1 MEATTRF
8 NITGVQLRDYRSIAR
23 CKVALG
29 RITLLVGPNGS
40 GKSNFVDS
48 LRFVSQALSETLDS
62 ALRDRG
68 GVSEVRRRSTGHPRH
83 FTIDLTFDGDSA
95 SGNYQFSIGAVR
107 GGDYRVTHESCQVNS
122 QVGEPLSHF
131 VARDGRIVDTSLPGP
146 MPKLVEDRL
155 GLVALSGFEEFRP
168 VFDGL
173 TGMNVFN
180 LNPESMRE
188 LQKPDPGDLLRR
200 DGANVA
206 SVLDSLKRNHLE
218 LKEVI
223 EEYLRKIIPGIESAD
238 RRSFGAWES
247 IEFRQRVAGSPSPWS
262 FQATSM
268 SDGTLRALG
277 VLVALFAPSAQNV
290 LSPVAIE
297 EPESALH
304 PGAAGVLLDALR
316 RASELRQVLATT
328 HSPELLD
335 SESIEPD
342 SLLAVRSIEGR
353 TEIGKVGRASIQAI
367 KDRLYTPGELLRVD
381 QLAPEV
387 SSGQDS
393 LFS

>member
-1 MEATTRF
+1 MATSTRF

-23 CKVALG
+23 CKVTLG
-29 RITLLVGPNGS
+29 RMTLLVGPNGA

-48 LRFVSQALSETLDS
+48 LRFVSQALGETLDS

-68 GVSEVRRRSTGHPRH
+68 GVAEVRRRSTGHPRH
-83 FTIDLTFDGDSA
+83 FTIELTFESA
-95 SGNYQFSIGAVR
+95 TLSGNYQFSIGAVR
-107 GGDYRVTHESCQVNS
+107 GGDYRVTHEYCGVN
-122 QVGEPLSHF
+122 QLGEPLTHF
-131 VARDGRIVDTSLPGP
+131 TAKDGRVTETSLPGP

-155 GLVALSGFEEFRP
+155 GLVALSGFEELRP

-173 TGMNVFN
+173 TGMNVYN
-180 LNPESMRE
+180 LNPEAMRE

-206 SVLDSLKRNHLE
+206 SVLDSLRRNHPE

-223 EEYLRKIIPGIESAD
+223 EDYLRMIIPGIESAD
-238 RRSFGAWES
+238 RTSFGAWES
-247 IEFRQRVAGSPSPWS
+247 VEFRQRVAGSPNPWS

-277 VLVALFAPSAQNV
+277 VLVALFAPSAHNV

-304 PGAAGVLLDALR
+304 PGAAGILLDALR

-335 SESIEPD
+335 SDSIEPD

-353 TEIGKVGRASIQAI
+353 TEVGPVGRASIRAI
-367 KDRLYTPGELLRVD
+367 KERLYTPGELLRVD
-381 QLAPEV
+381 QLAPEAD
-387 SSGQDS
+387 SGQDS

>member
-1 MEATTRF
+1 MSKATRF

-23 CKVALG
+23 CKVILG
-29 RITLLVGPNGS
+29 RMTLLVGPNGS

-83 FTIDLTFDGDSA
+83 FTIALTFESA
-95 SGNYQFSIGAVR
+95 DTSGNYEFSIGAVR
-107 GGDYRVTHESCQVNS
+107 GGDYRVTHESCRVTSPGLPESYFTVREGNVVETS
-122 QVGEPLSHF
+122 SLS
-131 VARDGRIVDTSLPGP
+131 P
-146 MPKLVEDRL
+146 MPKMTDDRL
-155 GLVALSGFEEFRP
+155 SLVALSGLEEFRP

-188 LQKPDPGDLLRR
+188 LQKPDPGELLRR
-200 DGANVA
+200 DGANIA
-206 SVLDSLKRNHLE
+206 SVLNALKRNHHQ
-218 LKEVI
+218 LKDTI
-223 EEYLRKIIPGIESAD
+223 EEYLRKIIPGIESVD

-247 IEFRQRVAGSPSPWS
+247 IEFRQRVAGSPNPWS

-304 PGAAGVLLDALR
+304 PGAAGMLLDALG
-316 RASELRQVLATT
+316 RASDLRQVLATT

-335 SESIEPD
+335 SDSIEPD

-353 TEIGKVGRASIQAI
+353 TEIGKVGRASISAI
-367 KDRLYTPGELLRVD
+367 KDGLYTAGELLRVD
-381 QLAPEV
+381 QLAPEID
-387 SSGQDS
+387 SGQDA

>member
-1 MEATTRF
+1 MAASTRF

-23 CKVALG
+23 CRVRLG
-29 RITLLVGPNGS
+29 RMTLLVGPNGS

-83 FTIDLTFDGDSA
+83 FTIDLSFESESI
-95 SGNYQFSIGAVR
+95 SGSYGFTIGAVR
-107 GGDYRVTHESCQVNS
+107 GGDYRVSHEQCNVAHL
-122 QVGEPLSHF
+122 GEMPASF
-131 VARDGRIVDTSLPGP
+131 VARDGQVVETSLRGP
-146 MPKLVEDRL
+146 MPKLVDDRL
-155 GLVALSGFEEFRP
+155 GLVALSGFEELRP

-180 LNPESMRE
+180 LNPETMRQ
-188 LQKPDPGDLLRR
+188 LQKPDAGDLLRR

-206 SVLDSLKRNHLE
+206 SVLDSLKRNHPN
-218 LKEVI
+218 LKEII
-223 EEYLRKIIPGIESAD
+223 EDYLRKIVPGIESAD
-238 RRSFGAWES
+238 RASFGAWES
-247 IEFRQRVAGSPSPWS
+247 VEFRQRVAGSPNPWS

-277 VLVALFAPSAQNV
+277 VLVALFSPSAQNV
-290 LSPVAIE
+290 LAPVAVE
-297 EPESALH
+297 KPESALH
-304 PGAAGVLLDALR
+304 PGAAGILLDALG

-335 SESIEPD
+335 SESIEAE
-342 SLLAVRSIEGR
+342 SLLAVRSLEGR
-353 TEIGKVGRASIQAI
+353 TEIGRVGRASIQAI
-367 KDRLYTPGELLRVD
+367 KDRLFTPGELLRVD
-381 QLAPEV
+381 QLAPDAD
-387 SSGQDS
+387 SGQDS